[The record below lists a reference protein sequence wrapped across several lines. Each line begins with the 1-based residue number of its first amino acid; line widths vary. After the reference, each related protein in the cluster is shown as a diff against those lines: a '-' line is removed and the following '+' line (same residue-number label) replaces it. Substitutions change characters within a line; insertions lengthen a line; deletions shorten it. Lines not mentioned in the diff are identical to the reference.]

1 MTEANPYA
9 GPRWLAFLMSGIAIV
24 TLIAGVVDTPVG
36 EWSGTSYVFG
46 AILVLFVV
54 AFGIAGFRGSFNLVG
69 RWSGK
74 TSMILAV
81 VGGLASVLVIVGTV
95 IGGVWNVSTIL
106 TTGMWLAL
114 FVMFAGTVSVASKK
128 MKAGE

>member
-1 MTEANPYA
+1 MAAANPYA
-9 GPRWLAFLMSGIAIV
+9 GPRWLAFLMSAIAVV
-24 TLIAGVVDTPVG
+24 TLIAGIVDTPVN
-36 EWSGTSYVFG
+36 EWSGTTYVFG
-46 AILVLFVV
+46 AILVLFAIVFAV
-54 AFGIAGFRGSFNLVG
+54 SGFRGSFNLVG

-74 TSMILAV
+74 ASMIVAV
-81 VGGLASVLVIVGTV
+81 IGGLASILVIVGTV
-95 IGGVWNVSTIL
+95 VGGVWNVSTIL